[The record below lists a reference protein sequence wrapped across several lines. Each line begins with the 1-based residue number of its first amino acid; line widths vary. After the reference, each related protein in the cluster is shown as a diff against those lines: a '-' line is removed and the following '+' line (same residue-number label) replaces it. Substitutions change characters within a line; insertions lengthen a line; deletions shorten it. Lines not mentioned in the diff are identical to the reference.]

1 MNKRLLIKH
10 IVGEATERERKEVTE
25 WISSSKMNES
35 YYINL
40 MNLVVS
46 QDMSKDSL
54 HIFSKEEIRDRL
66 LDVKEKIRGKNK
78 EEFRGNIS
86 QQSPKMK
93 TGKYYF
99 AVAVAAATLLL
110 LSVLLNLYQFN
121 SDAKEEMVTTS
132 SLTIGPKTDVINTFY
147 TERGVKGKIV
157 LEDSTVVWL
166 NSDSKI
172 IFPEHFSSDSRQIRF
187 EGEGFFE
194 VAKNSERPMVVTT
207 AKGMMIKVLGT
218 KFHIKSY
225 NNDDSEQATLF
236 TGKIQLAKEVK
247 GNGGAMVQQTI
258 EMVPN
263 ETVIFNRNG
272 VELISHNADT
282 TKKVAWKRGEL
293 VFDETPMSE
302 VVKMLERWHGA
313 KIVVSDNAVLRHK
326 FTGSFNAESLVQV
339 LELIKF
345 TSPVDYKIVDNIAYL
360 RVRNI

>member
-25 WISSSKMNES
+25 WISSSKLNES

-40 MNLVVS
+40 MNLIVS
-46 QDMSKDSL
+46 QDMSKDTQHL
-54 HIFSKEEIRDRL
+54 FSEEEIKDRL
-66 LDVKEKIRGKNK
+66 LNVKEKIRGKENI
-78 EEFRGNIS
+78 RGKIS
-86 QQSPKMK
+86 PLPPKIK
-93 TGKYYF
+93 FGSYYF
-99 AVAVAAATLLL
+99 TAAAAAAILLF
-110 LSVLLNLYQFN
+110 SVLLNIYQFN
-121 SDAKEEMVTTS
+121 TKEEMVSTS
-132 SLTIGPKTDVINTFY
+132 SLTIVPKTDVINTFY

-172 IFPEHFSSDSRQIRF
+172 IFPEHFSNDSRQIRF

-194 VAKNSERPMVVTT
+194 VAKNSEWPMVVTT
-207 AKGMMIKVLGT
+207 AKGMSVKVLGT

-236 TGKIQLAKEVK
+236 NGKIQLAKEVK
-247 GNGGAMVQQTI
+247 GDGGVMVQQTI
-258 EMVPN
+258 EMIPN

-313 KIVVSDNAVLRHK
+313 KIVVSDNTVLRHK

-345 TSPVDYKIVDNIAYL
+345 TSPVDYNIVDNTVYL
-360 RVRNI
+360 RVRKI

>member
-10 IVGEATERERKEVTE
+10 IVGEATERERKEVIE

-40 MNLVVS
+40 MNLIVS
-46 QDMSKDSL
+46 QDMSKDTQNL
-54 HIFSKEEIRDRL
+54 FSEEEIKDRL
-66 LDVKEKIRGKNK
+66 LDVKEKIRSK
-78 EEFRGNIS
+78 EDFRGNIS
-86 QQSPKMK
+86 QLPPKIK
-93 TGKYYF
+93 IGRYYL
-99 AVAVAAATLLL
+99 AAAAAAILL
-110 LSVLLNLYQFN
+110 LSVLLNIYQFQFN
-121 SDAKEEMVTTS
+121 TKEEKVSTSFLTT
-132 SLTIGPKTDVINTFY
+132 TPKTDVINTFY

-172 IFPEHFSSDSRQIRF
+172 IFPEHFSNDSRQIRF

-194 VAKNSERPMVVTT
+194 VAKNSEWPMLVTT
-207 AKGMMIKVLGT
+207 AKGMTIKVLGT

-236 TGKIQLAKEVK
+236 DGKIQLAKEVK
-247 GNGGAMVQQTI
+247 GNGGAMVQRTI
-258 EMVPN
+258 EMIPN
-263 ETVIFNRNG
+263 ETVIFNRTG

-293 VFDETPMSE
+293 VFDETPMGE

-313 KIVVSDNAVLRHK
+313 KIIVSDNSVLRHK

-345 TSPVDYKIVDNIAYL
+345 TSPVDYNIVDNIAYL